1 MILLDNLPKLS
12 QNILPISGFIT
23 RDSPM
28 SSGIHMVRTAYQRC
42 TVFLDRRPLRMCHR
56 CITVIFKTV
65 ICRKFNIMLSQNRYQ
80 LTDPVLFQATM
91 DFSDF
96 CIVITVSPMIFTVD
110 HTFIQICFQ
119 KKFFKFFRIQMFQSD
134 SRWIR

>member
-96 CIVITVSPMIFTVD
+96 LYRNNCFPNDLYSRSYIHSDLLPEKIF
-110 HTFIQICFQ
+110 QILPD
-119 KKFFKFFRIQMFQSD
+119 SD
-134 SRWIR
+134 VPE